1 LLWQKPVLEHAA
13 AALAVVAIVAI
24 FDKLY
29 LTPSFLTEKW
39 PNFSCRNS
47 RNSLSRQN
55 FSTFGAACA
64 LCLLADYG
72 AVSKVFARCR
82 QNWIWLFQAV
92 VSNKD
97 FLFDDN
103 TDDSVVDFVA
113 LQHNVTAMRKKA
125 TISPFL
131 LGCT

>member
-1 LLWQKPVLEHAA
+1 MLWQKPALEYTA

-82 QNWIWLFQAV
+82 QNWIWLFQAALV
-92 VSNKD
+92 QECAMSVSIY
-97 FLFDDN
+97 
-103 TDDSVVDFVA
+103 TESPE
-113 LQHNVTAMRKKA
+113 LQ
-125 TISPFL
+125 
-131 LGCT
+131 